1 MKKSFFCF
9 WFWSNSART
18 YIPLLSLQHF
28 LFLSLPPFSFS
39 SPLSF
44 FLLPSFSFSSP
55 LSFFLFPSFSFS
67 SPLSLFLVPSFSLT
81 LPIYFHSFS
90 LAPFSLCLAAYLYP
104 FLSFFFFISLFL
116 SLYFYIS
123 NPPSLS
129 LSFQLTSLFLFFSL
143 FLSLSLSPF
152 LSLLFLVLSFSL
164 LLISS
169 HLSLS
174 HTHSLSRPLLSFFKS
189 SLHSIFPSFRST
201 CISTITTIEK
211 SFSLTILLVLL
222 F

>member
-1 MKKSFFCF
+1 MKKPFFCF

-44 FLLPSFSFSSP
+44 FLLPSFS
-55 LSFFLFPSFSFS
+55 
-67 SPLSLFLVPSFSLT
+67 VT

-90 LAPFSLCLAAYLYP
+90 LAPFSLCLAAYLSP
-104 FLSFFFFISLFL
+104 FLSLFFFISLFL

-123 NPPSLS
+123 NSPSLS
-129 LSFQLTSLFLFFSL
+129 LSLSLSLYLSLFSAYLSGSIFSLFFSL
-143 FLSLSLSPF
+143 SPCLPF
-152 LSLLFLVLSFSL
+152 SHSYFLVLSFSL

-169 HLSLS
+169 HLSL
-174 HTHSLSRPLLSFFKS
+174 TRTLSLSRPLLSSFKS

-211 SFSLTILLVLL
+211 SFSLPKLPVLL